1 MINFPAGSYVITGII
16 KRGRLEDQSQR
27 GKVIKIF
34 RCYAPSFEDGERGSL
49 AKEHR

>member
-34 RCYAPSFEDGERGSL
+34 RRSKPEREGH
-49 AKEHR
+49 KNF